1 MRTGINAHIR
11 YPFLDYSF
19 EFSGFNSD
27 FKGSFAVRA
36 DMGSLPSSLQF
47 SFITGRYCLG
57 ESNFLLLRV
66 RKILSPWTVSQQRK
80 SRNIS
85 VYTIFSGLFSRIS
98 IIMIIAEKNIT
109 EVREISRTLILMN
122 LKKLN
127 LFLDF
132 EGIISVTAEIIQTTS
147 IKTSTPKIILL
158 IN

>member
-1 MRTGINAHIR
+1 M
-11 YPFLDYSF
+11 
-19 EFSGFNSD
+19 
-27 FKGSFAVRA
+27 
-36 DMGSLPSSLQF
+36 
-47 SFITGRYCLG
+47 
-57 ESNFLLLRV
+57 
-66 RKILSPWTVSQQRK
+66 
-80 SRNIS
+80 
-85 VYTIFSGLFSRIS
+85 FSGLFSRIF